1 MYIILYKQINFMF
14 ATFRFFTSHRSSMN
28 IIIPD
33 PFARAWN
40 YYKEEGLHII
50 TGVAVASD
58 LNTCLLFCLT
68 PTG

>member
-1 MYIILYKQINFMF
+1 MF
-14 ATFRFFTSHRSSMN
+14 ATFRFLTSHRSSMN

-40 YYKEEGLHII
+40 YYKEGGIDII

-58 LNTCLLFCLT
+58 LNTCLLFSLT

>member
-40 YYKEEGLHII
+40 YYKEGGLISLQALRSQA
-50 TGVAVASD
+50 T
-58 LNTCLLFCLT
+58 LT
-68 PTG
+68 PAYYFV